1 MGERMSEYRVW
12 ECQICGWIYDEAKGW
27 PEDGIAPGTHWED
40 IPDDWCCPECGA
52 AKQDFE
58 MLPAAADHA
67 KMETPFAPAAT
78 SGMATE
84 SPAAGSPAA
93 TPARS
98 GNRIWECMVCGWVY
112 DESKGWPEDG
122 IAPGT
127 RWEDIPEDWCCPQ
140 CGVGKDEFDMVL
152 VSEPEPEAEARP
164 KESALPAEGEPLV
177 IVGTGLAGYNLARE
191 FRKLDQTTPL
201 VMITGDDGTFYS
213 KPLLSASLTHG
224 KTPQQLATSSA
235 EDMARELNAEILV
248 HTHVSDIDAEAKTLT
263 LVPGNGSHSAE
274 LRYGQLVLATGAGC
288 RPLPAI
294 DGDGGTRLFRINNLG
309 DYHRF
314 RTALV
319 GRRRVLLLGAGL
331 IGCEFANDLVQA
343 GYQVDMVDPLDWPLA
358 TLLPEA
364 TGRDLQRTLEGA
376 GVRFHG
382 NCRVTSLEHSG
393 AGIRAKLDNGETLQ
407 ADIALAALGLQA
419 NTGLAEAAGLDI
431 GRGIT
436 VDRQLRTSNA
446 DIYALG
452 DCAEVD
458 GHLLYFVAPLMACA
472 RALAR
477 TLSGEA
483 TDVHYGAIPVA
494 VKTTLRPTTVCPPRA
509 GAEGSWQIDAT
520 ENGVRAEFRSGEGRL
535 LGFALTGNAIA
546 AREEL
551 AAECVPLM
559 IEQDRS

>member
-1 MGERMSEYRVW
+1 MSEYRVW

-27 PEDGIAPGTHWED
+27 PEDGIAPGTRWED
-40 IPDDWCCPECGA
+40 IPDDWNCPECGA
-52 AKQDFE
+52 AKEDFE
-58 MLPAAADHA
+58 MQPATSGQAEPQEAPIAPAAASGA
-67 KMETPFAPAAT
+67 AAAARETAPDRT
-78 SGMATE
+78 
-84 SPAAGSPAA
+84 
-93 TPARS
+93 

-112 DESKGWPEDG
+112 DESRGWPEDG

-152 VSEPEPEAEARP
+152 VSGPEPAPQPAAAD
-164 KESALPAEGEPLV
+164 SALPTGREPLV

-191 FRKLDQTTPL
+191 FRKLDKTTPL
-201 VMITGDDGTFYS
+201 VMVSGDDGTFYS
-213 KPLLSASLTHG
+213 KPLLSASLAHG

-248 HTHVSDIDAEAKTLT
+248 HTHVSNIDAEAKILT
-263 LVPGNGSHSAE
+263 LVPANGSHTAE
-274 LRYGQLVLATGAGC
+274 LHYGKLVLATGAGC
-288 RPLPAI
+288 RPLPNI
-294 DGDGGTRLFRINNLG
+294 DGDGTARLFRINSLE

-343 GYQVDMVDPLDWPLA
+343 GYQVEMVDPLDWPLA
-358 TLLPEA
+358 TLLPEPA
-364 TGRDLQRTLEGA
+364 GRDLQRTLEGA

-382 NCRVTSLEHSG
+382 NSRVTALEYSG
-393 AGIRAKLDNGETLQ
+393 AGIRARLDNGETLE

-419 NTGLAEAAGLDI
+419 NTGLAEAAGLDTA
-431 GRGIT
+431 RGIT
-436 VDRQLRTSNA
+436 VDRQLRTS
-446 DIYALG
+446 DPHIHALG

-458 GHLLYFVAPLMACA
+458 GHQLYFVAPLMACA
-472 RALAR
+472 RALAA
-477 TLSGEA
+477 TLAGDARE
-483 TDVHYGAIPVA
+483 VHYGAIPVA

-509 GAEGSWQIDAT
+509 GAEGQWQIDASA
-520 ENGVRAEFRSGEGRL
+520 EGVRAEFRDAAGRL
-535 LGFALTGNAIA
+535 LGFALTGSAIA

-551 AAECVPLM
+551 SAECAPLM
-559 IEQDRS
+559 